1 MKFKQ
6 FEELL
11 NNFRSTMRSLSDLYD
26 IGFDFYEGKY
36 QLASDIENIF
46 MLAIESHYEKEGV
59 EWIEW
64 FVFENDYG
72 DKKMEAWEE
81 TKKGKKLICQDIKG
95 LWEYIKQHKK

>member
-11 NNFRSTMRSLSDLYD
+11 NKFRSTMRSLSDLYD

>member
-11 NNFRSTMRSLSDLYD
+11 NNFRSTMRSLSDLHD

-64 FVFENDYG
+64 FVFENVYG
-72 DKKMEAWEE
+72 VKKMEAWEE

>member
-11 NNFRSTMRSLSDLYD
+11 NNFRSTMRSLSDLHD